1 MANVSRR
8 IVLHF
13 PHRLIDRPIVY
24 KLIKDFDLVMNILK
38 ASITPNEEGLMVV
51 ELSGEKENFE
61 KGIAYLEESGLIIDP
76 IGRDVKRNED
86 RCTSCGACV
95 AICPADAL
103 VVDPVTRKVE
113 FINDKCIACEIC
125 VKACPTGAME
135 VHF

>member
-1 MANVSRR
+1 MAKFSKRV
-8 IVLHF
+8 VLHF

-38 ASITPNEEGLMVV
+38 ASITPKEEGLMVV
-51 ELSGEKENFE
+51 ELSGEKADFD
-61 KGIAYLEESGLIIDP
+61 KGIRYLEESGVIIDP
-76 IGRDVKRNED
+76 IGRDVKRDDE

-103 VVDPVTRKVE
+103 VVNPETRQVE
-113 FINDKCIACEIC
+113 FLNEKCIACEVC
-125 VKACPTGAME
+125 VKACPVGAME

>member
-1 MANVSRR
+1 MANVSKR

-51 ELSGEKENFE
+51 ELSGERDNFQ
-61 KGIAYLEESGLIIDP
+61 KGIAYLEESGLVIDP
-76 IGRDVKRNED
+76 IGRDIKRSDE

-103 VVDPVTRKVE
+103 VVDPVTRQVT
-113 FINDKCIACEIC
+113 FINEKCVACEIC

>member
-1 MANVSRR
+1 MAKIARR

-24 KLIKDFDLVMNILK
+24 KLIKDYNLVMNILK

-51 ELSGEKENFE
+51 ELSGEKVDFE
-61 KGIAYLEESGLIIDP
+61 RGIAYLEESGLVIDP
-76 IGRDVKRNED
+76 IGRDIKRNEE

-113 FINDKCIACEIC
+113 FITEDCIACEVC

>member
-1 MANVSRR
+1 MANVSKR

-24 KLIKDFDLVMNILK
+24 KLIKDYDLVMNILK

-51 ELSGEKENFE
+51 ELSGEKDNFE
-61 KGIAYLEESGLIIDP
+61 KGIAYLEESGLVIDP
-76 IGRDVKRNED
+76 IGRDVKRNEE

-103 VVDPVTRKVE
+103 VVDPKTRKVDFLTE
-113 FINDKCIACEIC
+113 ECIACEIC